1 MVLTE
6 LLRASE
12 HSTIKGS
19 QLKTTVTPFLMFEG
33 CAEEAM
39 TFYVGLF
46 ADGQVLNVARYG
58 KDGPGREG
66 SIQLALF
73 EIAGQRIM
81 CMDSPAS
88 HAFTFTPSVSLFV
101 DCSSDEQIDGLYAAL
116 SKDGTALMPV
126 GAYGFSQKFGWV
138 QDRYGVSWQLN
149 LPHG

>member
-1 MVLTE
+1 M
-6 LLRASE
+6 
-12 HSTIKGS
+12 
-19 QLKTTVTPFLMFEG
+19 KTTVTPFLMFEG

-46 ADGQVLNVARYG
+46 AEGRILNVTRYG

-66 SIQLALF
+66 SIQLATF

-81 CMDSPAS
+81 CIDSPTS
-88 HAFTFTPSVSLFV
+88 HAFTFTASVSLFV
-101 DCSSDEQIDGLYAAL
+101 DCSSEDQIDGLYAAL
-116 SKDGTALMPV
+116 SKDGVPLMPM
-126 GAYGFSQKFGWV
+126 ADYGFSRKFGWL